1 MSAAQIAVNSRALMT
16 AADKLT
22 RAGYD
27 GDAYRFVEDLAL
39 NLLADGY
46 RPVDKPVPRRGPGAS
61 RAAID
66 AAKAACRAAVDA
78 ARERRTTVTDGGT
91 A

>member
-1 MSAAQIAVNSRALMT
+1 MTVTQVAVN
-16 AADKLT
+16 AAAVRNLAA
-22 RAGYD
+22 RLERLGYT
-27 GDAYRFVEDLAL
+27 GDAHTEAEHIAL